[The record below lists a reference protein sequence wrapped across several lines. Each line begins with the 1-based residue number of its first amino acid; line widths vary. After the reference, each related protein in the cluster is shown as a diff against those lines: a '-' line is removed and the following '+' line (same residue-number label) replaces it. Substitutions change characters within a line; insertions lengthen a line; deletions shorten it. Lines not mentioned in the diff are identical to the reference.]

1 MKDSINVYLKNGK
14 KSSIKEV
21 GNYSILASRKNQAI
35 LYDADNQNTLA
46 VIGTKIYSNDYA
58 LTGAEI
64 TNKNNIVLTAD
75 DTVSLYRKGE
85 IVPTNSNFKDNTHF
99 ISRNK
104 KIAYGPHTVYNGKK
118 TSELKN
124 VQVYPYAHELTVS
137 RYPGFVKGK
146 GYAYYDFNG
155 KKVSPYY
162 QEANQYD
169 ENKLCYCTA

>member
-1 MKDSINVYLKNGK
+1 MML
-14 KSSIKEV
+14 
-21 GNYSILASRKNQAI
+21 
-35 LYDADNQNTLA
+35 DNQNTLA

-64 TNKNNIVLTAD
+64 TNKNNVLTAD
-75 DTVSLYRKGE
+75 DTVSLYRNGE

-124 VQVYPYAHELTVS
+124 VQVYPYAYELSVS

-155 KKVSPYY
+155 KKVVLIIRKPISMI
-162 QEANQYD
+162 
-169 ENKLCYCTA
+169 ENKCAIVQLKNGKYELTT